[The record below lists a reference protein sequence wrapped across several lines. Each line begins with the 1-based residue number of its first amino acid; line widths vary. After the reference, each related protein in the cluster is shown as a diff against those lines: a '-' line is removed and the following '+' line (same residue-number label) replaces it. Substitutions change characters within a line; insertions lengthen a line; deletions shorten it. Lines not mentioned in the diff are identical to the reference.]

1 MVVMDLAVTIIGR
14 NRSTVPIDREMSVA
28 DLFSKLKLSEQSF
41 VCIRNGV
48 PLIGNDVIL
57 PDDDVSLLEVFSG
70 G

>member
-1 MVVMDLAVTIIGR
+1 MAVTIIGR

>member
-1 MVVMDLAVTIIGR
+1 MAVKIIGR
-14 NRSTVPIDREMSVA
+14 NRATVPIDREMSVA